1 MILKFIS
8 LSGLL
13 TISFFSCYF
22 LIWQT
27 YEYKVAFSHADQ
39 LKIENGEL
47 SSQSNILIEDVE
59 YFRNQLTLREVS
71 QNNLGMRAPSKKE
84 KILISRNEI

>member
-8 LSGLL
+8 ISTLSI
-13 TISFFSCYF
+13 ISFLSCLF

-27 YEYKVAFSHADQ
+27 YEHKIAFAEADQ

-47 SSQSNILIEDVE
+47 SSQSNILIEEVE
-59 YFRNQLTLREVS
+59 YFRNQLTLREVA
-71 QNNLGMRAPSKKE
+71 QNNLGMRAPFKKE
-84 KILISRNEI
+84 KILIPVNEI